1 MTTVIL
7 GQGAYERLYAKE
19 PIIRLENRF
28 VEANPTNLKEQSALL
43 TRPGTAVLRNFGG
56 GKYRRAFTEP
66 GMFNGDLFVINGKT
80 LFRWSGSGT
89 PTVIVGEIKGEGA
102 PSITWVKGA
111 GYQRLFIADGL
122 LLQYYDG
129 GTHAAG
135 LMTLTGTITASNE
148 VVQIGTAYYT
158 FNDAVNAGT
167 PDGSAAFPWR
177 VRLSGD
183 PLQNFEDTIM
193 FNGTPGFTFSSAIA
207 GANPV
212 VTARAIGGPP
222 ATQMQFE
229 AISEGTDGNAIAT
242 VVTGTSPKLS
252 FASATLT
259 GGGVHV
265 LHGIAMP
272 DGVGAKAVCS
282 LKGYCLVAVA
292 ASQQFYW
299 VEPGE
304 VVIDPLNFANKESSP
319 DNIQDIVRV
328 GDNALIVGESS
339 TESWYATG
347 VIDSPFAPVS
357 GRVYNRGAIDGTV
370 TVVKDSVILV
380 GNDGIVYQIG
390 YSSGGS
396 ADYGVNRISN
406 HGIEERIRRQVR
418 REKGLTP

>member
-1 MTTVIL
+1 MATIVL
-7 GQGAYERLYAKE
+7 GVGAYERLYAKE

-28 VEANPTNLKEQSALL
+28 LEANPTNLKEQTALL
-43 TRPGTAVLRNFGG
+43 TRPGTSLLRNFGG
-56 GKYRRAFTEP
+56 GKYRRSFTEP
-66 GMFNGDLFVINGKT
+66 GMFNGDLFTVNGKT

-89 PTVIVGEIKGEGA
+89 PTTIIGEIKNEGP

-129 GTHAAG
+129 GTHATG
-135 LMTLTGTITASNE
+135 LLTRTGTITASNE
-148 VVQIGTAYYT
+148 VVQIGTTYYT

-167 PDGSAAFPWR
+167 PDGSAANPWR

-193 FNGTPGFTFSSAIA
+193 YNGTPGYTFSSALA
-207 GANPV
+207 GPNVA
-212 VTARAIGGPP
+212 VTARATGGPP
-222 ATQMQFE
+222 ADQMQFE
-229 AISEGTDGNAIAT
+229 AVSEGADGNTIAT

-252 FASATLT
+252 FASATLV
-259 GGGVHV
+259 GGGVHA

-299 VEPGE
+299 IEPGE
-304 VVIDPLNFANKESSP
+304 VTIDPLNFANKESSP

-347 VIDSPFAPVS
+347 QLDAPFAPVA
-357 GRVYNRGAIDGTV
+357 GRVYNRGALDGTV
-370 TVVKDSVILV
+370 VVVKDSVILV
-380 GNDGIVYQIG
+380 GDDGVVYQIG
-390 YSSGGS
+390 YSSGGG
-396 ADYGVNRISN
+396 ADYGVSRISN

-418 REKGLTP
+418 REKGLVP